1 MQKSVL
7 LPRIGMCLDY
17 VPNFVSLERRSS
29 LDKGLSKEKFHCIL
43 VGGLSKGYQNC
54 DVVTG
59 DTVLP
64 NVSTLMHVFSAI
76 LT

>member
-1 MQKSVL
+1 MSLSPEQ
-7 LPRIGMCLDY
+7 GMCLDY
-17 VPNFVSLERRSS
+17 VTNFGLEWRSP
-29 LDKGLSKEKFHCIL
+29 LDRGVPKEKFHCIL